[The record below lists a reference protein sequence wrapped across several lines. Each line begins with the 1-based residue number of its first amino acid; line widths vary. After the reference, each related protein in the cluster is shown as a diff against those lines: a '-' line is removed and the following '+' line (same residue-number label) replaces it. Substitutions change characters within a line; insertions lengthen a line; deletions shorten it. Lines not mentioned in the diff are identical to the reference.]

1 MPENPPNFIQILW
14 IMGLIVLLS
23 RQVRIWW
30 RSRQQNAWHAF
41 NAAMN
46 LIAIYALWNVWPQAM
61 LLVLFA
67 VATELARTKLAVR
80 FYRSRANQ
88 DKDRK

>member
-1 MPENPPNFIQILW
+1 MSEIPTNIVQVLW
-14 IMGLIVLLS
+14 IGGLAVLLS
-23 RQVRIWW
+23 RQIRVWL
-30 RSRQQNAWHAF
+30 RSRKQNAWHAF

-46 LIAIYALWNVWPQAM
+46 LIAIYALWHGWPQAM

-80 FYRSRANQ
+80 FYQSRDNQ
-88 DKDRK
+88 HKDGK

>member
-1 MPENPPNFIQILW
+1 MTEIPINFVQLLW
-14 IMGLIVLLS
+14 SMGLIVLLS
-23 RQVRIWW
+23 RQVRIWL
-30 RSRQQNAWHAF
+30 RSRKQNAWHAF

-46 LIAIYALWNVWPQAM
+46 LIAIYALWHGWPQAM

-80 FYRSRANQ
+80 FYQSRDNQ
-88 DKDRK
+88 HKDRK